1 MTCDWVWLF
10 TLCSLL
16 MIVHSLPT
24 NLAEDTKK
32 TEQTMRAKCKGT
44 SYLI

>member
-1 MTCDWVWLF
+1 MMCDWVWLF